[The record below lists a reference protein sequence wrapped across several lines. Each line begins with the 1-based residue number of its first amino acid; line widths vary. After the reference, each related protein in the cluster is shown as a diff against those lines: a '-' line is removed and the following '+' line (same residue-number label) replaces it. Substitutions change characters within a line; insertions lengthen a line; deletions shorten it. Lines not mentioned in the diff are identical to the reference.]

1 MGLIY
6 STDVG
11 FDPKLLNA
19 NEEVLLDLRPH
30 WWFITPQAALA
41 LAVLIVGSILAVWA
55 DNTIVTY
62 IVIAAVLI
70 ALINL
75 AWRYLNWAGINFVI
89 TTDRLIFRSGV
100 IAKNGIEI
108 PLERI
113 NTVFYNTTL
122 FERAVGSGD
131 LTVESAGEGGQQHF
145 DNVRKPQL
153 IQQEIYRAMEI
164 NKTQEFSAMAKAHA
178 EAAGAT
184 AERPLSIP
192 EQIEQLDQLRLRGVI
207 TEAEFQTKK
216 AELLNRM

>member
-1 MGLIY
+1 M
-6 STDVG
+6 G
-11 FDPKLLNA
+11 FDPKLLNN
-19 NEEVLLDLRPH
+19 NEEVLLDVRPH
-30 WWFITPQAALA
+30 WWFITPQVALVVLAIVVTAVAAALGA
-41 LAVLIVGSILAVWA
+41 PSILLYVLGAG
-55 DNTIVTY
+55 IV
-62 IVIAAVLI
+62 V
-70 ALINL
+70 ALLNL
-75 AWRYLNWAGINFVI
+75 AWRYVNWTGVNFVV

-100 IAKNGIEI
+100 FSKAGIEI

-113 NTVFYNTTL
+113 NTVFFNTTL

-131 LTVESAGEGGQQHF
+131 LTVESAGEGGQQNF

-164 NKTQEFSAMAKAHA
+164 NKTQEFTQMAQAHA
-178 EAAGAT
+178 AASGAAT
-184 AERPLSIP
+184 ERALSIP

>member
-1 MGLIY
+1 MG
-6 STDVG
+6 
-11 FDPKLLNA
+11 FNPKLLNK
-19 NEEVLLDLRPH
+19 NEEVLLDVRPH
-30 WWFITPQAALA
+30 WWFITPQVALVVLA
-41 LAVLIVGSILAVWA
+41 LVVLAVA
-55 DNTIVTY
+55 AAIGAPTILLYVLG
-62 IVIAAVLI
+62 VGVLI
-70 ALINL
+70 ALLNL
-75 AWRYLNWAGINFVI
+75 AWRYANWTGVNFVV

-100 IAKNGIEI
+100 FSKAGIEI

-113 NTVFYNTTL
+113 NTVFFNTTL

-131 LTVESAGEGGQQHF
+131 LSVESAGEGGQQNF

-178 EAAGAT
+178 AATGAA
-184 AERPLSIP
+184 AERELSIP

-216 AELLNRM
+216 SDLLDRM